1 MVFAVLVSVVIFFF
15 KIKSQKISYFVFLT
29 YSSPPQLQLI
39 PDLPPPYTDNF
50 VSSLSVTNSPLT
62 LLFMYC
68 HMCGLSLEL
77 GDQPDSSL
85 LEETESSLCRSYQ
98 WMLGCKQDFVCTSP
112 SVLFFLSDLSLGQSC
127 TWCYELIF
135 ATILL
140 YPENKLPLQLSTKSS
155 SCNFSALL
163 PQGSLYLRKWIQM
176 HNTGPGAHPPLSL
189 RGQPFKIVF
198 ELFFF

>member
-1 MVFAVLVSVVIFFF
+1 MAFAVLVSVVIFFF
-15 KIKSQKISYFVFLT
+15 KIKSQKISYFVFLS

-112 SVLFFLSDLSLGQSC
+112 SVLFFFCLIWAWDNLVHGAMNSYLQQFCCIQKTNCLYSYLPSLALAIFLPFFLKVAYTLGNGYKCTIQGQV
-127 TWCYELIF
+127 LIHLF
-135 ATILL
+135 
-140 YPENKLPLQLSTKSS
+140 PLEVNPSK
-155 SCNFSALL
+155 
-163 PQGSLYLRKWIQM
+163 
-176 HNTGPGAHPPLSL
+176 
-189 RGQPFKIVF
+189 
-198 ELFFF
+198 